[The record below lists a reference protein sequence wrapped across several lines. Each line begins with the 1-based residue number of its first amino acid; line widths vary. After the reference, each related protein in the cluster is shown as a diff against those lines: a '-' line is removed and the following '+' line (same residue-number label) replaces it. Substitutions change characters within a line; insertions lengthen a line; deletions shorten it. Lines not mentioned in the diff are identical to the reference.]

1 MEVRSVGPSRP
12 RPRVVILRVDRG
24 HLHHSH
30 WRNLLNVQG
39 PGPSS
44 PLDLGIRISVGWPPK
59 TLILLHNRMDQ
70 NCKLIFLGYLFYAK
84 NESKNFPCIN
94 SFNLQSYKLVRSVSQ
109 PYEASGPGTPG
120 HLYVLIWGGGVT
132 PFGEVEWS
140 ACTEPPQ
147 SDSAFIPSGL
157 STHEQLEQ
165 G

>member
-1 MEVRSVGPSRP
+1 MMEVRSVGPSRP
-12 RPRVVILRVDRG
+12 WPRVVILRVDRG

-120 HLYVLIWGGGVT
+120 HLYVLIWGGGSPRLVR
-132 PFGEVEWS
+132 W
-140 ACTEPPQ
+140 
-147 SDSAFIPSGL
+147 SGL
-157 STHEQLEQ
+157 HALNPPSQTVPSYPQ